1 MHQSRQLLPTS
12 SGVSCSHYTTYP
24 AGIRTN
30 ASTLSDRPKNM
41 QRVAA
46 GDPSVLGIP
55 SGITAAETASAA
67 ILPPSPSV
75 TPSPPMAGQQRLP
88 PTSTAQSYS
97 YGYNLLNS
105 SSNYGYNSLNS
116 IINNNNNNISSS
128 NSVMDPISGSLY
140 EPVYTNDYG
149 QLSPASPNVTAST
162 DHTSQQRHNHDPIK
176 PPLPNNRVTADALCT
191 KGSASINVKT
201 APPSTL
207 SKGRSM
213 THSTLDD
220 KPILFVSVDPSRYG
234 PGEPYAYR
242 NEKRPK
248 RFRATAEQGQLLMEA
263 FCSNH
268 TPDLAE
274 RSRIATAIGMP
285 MRTVQVWFQN
295 KRSKMRSLERAVQY
309 IRTEPTLLPQSLHDP
324 RGSGSITVNTSKKVL
339 RRTVDAVKKLP
350 ALQSHRTKIPSG
362 RSGITATSSSSSSS
376 HSLTHTPNPPIL
388 GFDKPDSSRYPP
400 PTTALPTTH
409 AAPAAILTRLSSSDP
424 SALGRSYS
432 SGISTGDINNGMTH
446 SDGQSVSLPFYS
458 LIPLEGGSSSMPIHH
473 QRLHQDIHIQQQQ
486 PHFHSQSYPFQEE
499 DAIAMQQLLQQ
510 QLLEQQQQ
518 QQQQQQQSNSTGIS
532 TESSTASPSAT
543 STILSGPYL
552 ASSTLDSLHV
562 STSPHSNAI
571 QSSIDLSPPSSV
583 LTMSGLFSPFNALS
597 TPPHV
602 TPADMNAS
610 HLELAYR
617 DLLQQQQHAMLDLI
631 PFSLPHHASQDTH
644 HQPPIKDSLVNR
656 VDDSALASQQ
666 SSLCTNPTQNPS
678 LRTLFDTHEV
688 MSDFAYSQNLLQGTL
703 PLFPMYHS
711 VYPSSSFQ
719 ATGFP
724 HAFTLQQ
731 QPFIS
736 SMYNL
741 IQPSTAMQGVFDPAA
756 TSVPSTVLPF
766 SQGDI
771 ASNLCTELPIG

>member
-105 SSNYGYNSLNS
+105 SSNYG
-116 IINNNNNNISSS
+116 
-128 NSVMDPISGSLY
+128 
-140 EPVYTNDYG
+140 
-149 QLSPASPNVTAST
+149 
-162 DHTSQQRHNHDPIK
+162 QQRHNHDPIK
-176 PPLPNNRVTADALCT
+176 PPLPNSRVTADALCT

-432 SGISTGDINNGMTH
+432 SGISTGDINNA
-446 SDGQSVSLPFYS
+446 
-458 LIPLEGGSSSMPIHH
+458 
-473 QRLHQDIHIQQQQ
+473 
-486 PHFHSQSYPFQEE
+486 
-499 DAIAMQQLLQQ
+499 AIVRAAAA
-510 QLLEQQQQ
+510 

-656 VDDSALASQQ
+656 ADDSALASQQ

-678 LRTLFDTHEV
+678 LRTLFGTHEV

-766 SQGDI
+766 PQGDI